1 MVAWSFYFYSYI
13 TCSLYVIQNKIL
25 FSKFKKGNE
34 EIKSSENRK
43 SSTKHKDKSN
53 NLVGSNVN
61 VDIHIKGNK
70 LEPCEKLEIPHRS
83 LYNYIVSNNKV
94 SQLKV

>member
-1 MVAWSFYFYSYI
+1 MLS
-13 TCSLYVIQNKIL
+13 KKKL
-25 FSKFKKGNE
+25 FLNFFKGNE
-34 EIKSSENRK
+34 ELKSSGNKK

-53 NLVGSNVN
+53 NIVGSNVN
-61 VDIHIKGNK
+61 VDILIKGNK

-94 SQLKV
+94 SQFK